1 MVLIF
6 MATTLGPSSAQ
17 RAREGEGEGEGES
30 WLLEGASKVRQFSS
44 LAKRGWKFNNF
55 VYAHTKS

>member
-6 MATTLGPSSAQ
+6 MTTQLRG
-17 RAREGEGEGEGES
+17 
-30 WLLEGASKVRQFSS
+30 RQFSS
-44 LAKRGWKFNNF
+44 LAERGWKFNNF